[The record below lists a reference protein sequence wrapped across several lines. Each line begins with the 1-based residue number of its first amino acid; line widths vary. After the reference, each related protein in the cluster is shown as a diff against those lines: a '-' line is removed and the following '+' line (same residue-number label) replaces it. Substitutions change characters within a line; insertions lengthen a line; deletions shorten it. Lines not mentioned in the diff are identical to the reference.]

1 MTISG
6 PDEVIA
12 EIAEEEAMPLAENG
26 VLTGAHWGLS
36 SAELMNAMPVAVY
49 TTDSDGFIT
58 SYNDAAEKLWGKA
71 PKLNETRWCVW
82 ETFFDEIGVRI
93 PTDECPIAKAL
104 TEKRDVEPVELWAVR
119 EDGSRVAFLAHPKLL
134 RNAEGEVEGAINTL
148 VDITPHKSA
157 QAAESRLSALIAS
170 SADAIVSKDL
180 NGVITSWN
188 DGAMQLF
195 GYAPNEA
202 IGRSIRMLIPPDRAG
217 EEDLILTRIRSGE
230 KVEHFETR
238 RRHKDGRLIAVSL
251 TISPIRSRHGHIIGV
266 SKIARDI
273 SSQLER
279 ESRIRSLMGEVNHR
293 VKNQFAVILSMVRET
308 HRRSGDAGDFE
319 SQVQDR
325 ILALS
330 RSHDLLVQGDWR
342 GTTLNE
348 LVRAHVLPF
357 GLEERIELS
366 GPRILLR
373 PMAVQYLGMAF
384 HELATNSAKY
394 GVLKQ
399 DTGKILISWAFA
411 EGENGLRFLLDWQE
425 GFQGRRPESVEKR
438 SGLGM
443 AVLERIAPSA
453 VGGKGF
459 IEIDAEHAQWS
470 LNAPA
475 RQVEVAES
483 DLDETS
489 PWSNLGAQRI

>member
-1 MTISG
+1 
-6 PDEVIA
+6 VIA
-12 EIAEEEAMPLAENG
+12 EIAEVEAMPPAEHA
-26 VLTGAHWGLS
+26 VLTGAHWGLT

-49 TTDSDGFIT
+49 TTDSAGFIT
-58 SYNDAAEKLWGKA
+58 SYNDAAEKLWGRA
-71 PKLNETRWCVW
+71 PTLNETRWCVW
-82 ETFFDEIGVRI
+82 ETFFDDLGVPI
-93 PTDECPIAKAL
+93 PTEQCPIARAL
-104 TEKRDVEPVELWAVR
+104 TEKQDMEPVELWAVR
-119 EDGSRVAFLAHPKLL
+119 ADGSRVAFLAHPKLL
-134 RNAEGEVEGAINTL
+134 RGMDGEVEGAINTL
-148 VDITPHKSA
+148 VDITTHKSA
-157 QAAESRLSALIAS
+157 QAAESRLSALVAS

-195 GYAPNEA
+195 GYAPSEA

-217 EEDLILTRIRSGE
+217 EEDLILARIRAGE

-251 TISPIRSRHGHIIGV
+251 TISPIRSRHGQIIGV

-273 SSQLER
+273 SVQLER
-279 ESRIRSLMGEVNHR
+279 EGRIRSLMGEVNHR

-319 SQVQDR
+319 NQVQDR

-342 GTTLNE
+342 GTTLSE

-384 HELATNSAKY
+384 HELATNSARY

-399 DTGKILISWAFA
+399 NTGKILISWSMA
-411 EGENGLRFLLDWQE
+411 ESDSGLRFLLDWQE
-425 GFQGRRPESVEKR
+425 EFQGRSTEPTEKR

-453 VGGKGF
+453 VGGKGL
-459 IEIDAEHAQWS
+459 IEIDAEQARWS

-475 RQVEVAES
+475 RQVEVAEI

-489 PWSNLGAQRI
+489 PWSNLGAQRL